1 MLRKRV
7 VFLDRDGVINEAR
20 HHESGDARNYVTKWE
35 DFEWIPG
42 SKEALVKLYE
52 NDYEIVIVIN
62 QACVGKGIVKWF
74 GVATIMEE
82 LRISILRAAK
92 QPHNMSFL
100 YYICPHTEEENCSC
114 RKPKPGM
121 IYAAAF
127 NHNLSLE
134 EAWMV
139 GDGYNDILA
148 GWTAG
153 IQKLIRID
161 PDKTSIG
168 FPPME
173 KNLCRGVR
181 IPNLSLAVDYILEQD
196 KNMEEN
202 DVVNGD

>member
-1 MLRKRV
+1 MLRKRI

-35 DFEWIPG
+35 EFEWIPG

-52 NDYEIVIVIN
+52 NDYEIVIVTN

-74 GVATIMEE
+74 DAVTIMEE
-82 LRISILRAAK
+82 LRISILRMAK
-92 QPHNMSFL
+92 HPHNMNFL
-100 YYICPHTEEENCSC
+100 YYICPHTEEDNCSC
-114 RKPKPGM
+114 RKPNPGM
-121 IYAAAF
+121 IYAASYK
-127 NHNLSLE
+127 HNLSLE

-139 GDGYNDILA
+139 GDSYKDILA
-148 GWTAG
+148 GWTAN
-153 IQKLIRID
+153 IRKLIRID
-161 PDKTSIG
+161 KDKAPIG

-202 DVVNGD
+202 DELC